1 MIVPSA
7 NTILLFMLS
16 ALALNLSPGPS
27 MLFILS
33 RCMAEG
39 RRAGVVSVFGLASAA
54 VLQALAAAFGL
65 AALFLY
71 SALAFA
77 VVKYCGAAY
86 LVYLGLRGLITGG
99 LSAIAASA
107 GAKRSASLKRVF
119 RQALTVELL
128 NPKLLLFFFAFLPQ
142 FVDPA
147 LGEPRA
153 QMLFLGL
160 LFQVTALPTN
170 LAVALAGGSL
180 AQLLVLSPLWARLQS
195 WLSSAVLIG
204 LGLRLALAE
213 RR

>member
-1 MIVPSA
+1 MIMPGA

-27 MLFILS
+27 ILFILS

-39 RRAGVVSVFGLASAA
+39 RRAGLVAVFGLASAA
-54 VLQALAAAFGL
+54 VVQALAAAFGL

-71 SALAFA
+71 SSLAFA
-77 VVKYCGAAY
+77 IVKYCGAAY
-86 LVYLGLRGLITGG
+86 LVYLGVSGLLAGG
-99 LSAIAASA
+99 ISGIAASVRRKA
-107 GAKRSASLKRVF
+107 NVSLARVY

-147 LGEPRA
+147 LGPPRA

-160 LFQVTALPTN
+160 LFQLTALPTN
-170 LAVALAGGSL
+170 LAVAFAGGSL
-180 AQLLVLSPLWARLQS
+180 ARLLARSPRWAPVQS